1 MARLAVDALEV
12 PARLGGLAGQGKRVI
27 SLQGLCMPCRT
38 QGGISLCVRQGRED
52 GQVCEGKE
60 EEWGVARREV

>member
-12 PARLGGLAGQGKRVI
+12 PARFGGLAGKGKRVI
-27 SLQGLCMPCRT
+27 SSQGLCMPCRT
-38 QGGISLCVRQGRED
+38 QGWISLCVRKGRED
-52 GQVCEGKE
+52 GHVLEGKE